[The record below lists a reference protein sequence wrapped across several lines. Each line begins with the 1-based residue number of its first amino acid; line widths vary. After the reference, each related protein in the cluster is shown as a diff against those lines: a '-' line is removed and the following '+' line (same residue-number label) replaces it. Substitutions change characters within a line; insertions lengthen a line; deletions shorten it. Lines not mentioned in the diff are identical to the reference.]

1 MRRTLYLLSLLIIVL
16 SCSKSKVPDGVL
28 VPEKMQA
35 VYWDYIRADVFAKEM
50 LSKDSL
56 INIDSSNIQLQQ
68 QLFEKHKITKETFY
82 KSYEYYISH
91 QLLMKDMLDTMQ
103 ARQQQMWQYYTDS
116 IQKTLSKD
124 SIVLSKPD

>member
-1 MRRTLYLLSLLIIVL
+1 MRSLLYLTLVHLFVV

-28 VPEKMQA
+28 GPEKMQA

-56 INIDSSNIQLQQ
+56 NNIDSFNIQLQQ
-68 QLFEKHKITKETFY
+68 QLFEKHNITKETFY

-103 ARQQQMWQYYTDS
+103 VRQQQKWLQYSDS
-116 IQKTLSKD
+116 IQIKMAND

>member
-1 MRRTLYLLSLLIIVL
+1 MRRPLYLLSLLIIVL